1 MTRKT
6 SAAFRRRGTAL
17 GRSRRFE
24 ALVKI
29 IEILLGKDGCPW
41 DREQT
46 HATLLKYLREEAGEV
61 ARAVRKNDWENLEEE
76 LGDVLLQV
84 VLHSALARKAGRFS
98 IREVIGTLN
107 AKLIRRHP
115 HVFGA
120 KNLSTPGQVLSEWD
134 KIKKRE
140 KAGKRKTAKGR
151 RIFWRRGKK

>member
-1 MTRKT
+1 MDRKT
-6 SAAFRRRGTAL
+6 SAAFRRRGAAL

-24 ALVKI
+24 DLVKI
-29 IEILLGKDGCPW
+29 TELLLGKGGCPW
-41 DREQT
+41 DRAQT
-46 HATLLKYLREEAGEV
+46 HTTLLKYLREEAGEV
-61 ARAVRKNDWENLEEE
+61 ARAVRKNDWDNLEEE

-98 IREVIGTLN
+98 IRDVIGTLN

-120 KNLSTPGQVLSEWD
+120 KTLSTPGQVLAEWD

-140 KAGKRKTAKGR
+140 KAGKRTTAEGR
-151 RIFWRRGKK
+151 RKIQRRKKK

>member
-1 MTRKT
+1 MDRKK
-6 SAAFRRRGTAL
+6 SAASTRRGVAL

-24 ALVKI
+24 DLLKI
-29 IEILLGKDGCPW
+29 MELLLGKGGCPW

-46 HATLLKYLREEAGEV
+46 HATLVKYLREEAGEV
-61 ARAVRKNDWENLEEE
+61 ARAVRKKDWDNLEEE

-84 VLHSALARKAGRFS
+84 VFHSALARKAGRFS
-98 IREVIGTLN
+98 ISDVIGTVN

-120 KNLSTPGQVLSEWD
+120 KTLSTTGQVLAEWD

-140 KAGKRKTAKGR
+140 RAEKRKAAAGR
-151 RIFWRRGKK
+151 KKF